1 MDFSL
6 FFFSGDGESDAARK
20 YGLLLDS
27 VKYADRCGFNAVWIP
42 ERHFHALGGLYPNP
56 SVIAAA
62 LSQVTER
69 IQLRAGSVILPLHDA
84 LRVAEEWSVVDNLSG
99 GRVALAFGS
108 GWQPNDF
115 VFYPDRYQDRKEE
128 MYRGIEV
135 VKQLWTGGGV
145 RVRNGTGEE
154 IEVRVFPKPL
164 SPTPPPVWIS
174 ATGDV
179 ETFRAA
185 GRLGANVLTALLYQS
200 LEAAAEK
207 IAAYRQALAE
217 HGHDPQSGKVTM
229 ALHTFVGESLDAVR
243 QTVAKPLREYLR
255 TSIKL
260 MGNMSRTLGLEI
272 DVNSL
277 TERDMEGVLSFA
289 FERYFNDSALLG
301 TPETCSKMVQRLRDI
316 GVDEIAC
323 FIDFGPEESV
333 VMSSLGHLD
342 ALRRRWQT
350 TEAAGADTA
359 SATLPSPPL
368 KTTPAAAE
376 VISRAER
383 QRLALHRL
391 RQQKGGR

>member
-6 FFFSGDGESDAARK
+6 FFFSGDGETDAARK

-27 VKYADRCGFNAVWIP
+27 VKYADRCGFTAVWIP

-115 VFYPDRYQDRKEE
+115 VFFPDRYPDRKAE
-128 MYRGIEV
+128 MYRGIEI
-135 VKQLWTGGGV
+135 VKRLWAGGGV
-145 RVRNGTGEE
+145 RLPNGSGEE
-154 IEVRVFPKPL
+154 VEVRIFPKPL
-164 SPTPPPVWIS
+164 SRDPPPVWVS
-174 ATGDV
+174 ATGDI

-207 IAAYRQALAE
+207 IEAYRRALAE
-217 HGHDPQSGKVTM
+217 NGHDPRSGKVTM

-243 QTVAKPLREYLR
+243 GTVAKPLREYLR

-260 MGNMSRTLGLEI
+260 MGNMSHTLGLDI

-277 TERDMEGVLSFA
+277 AERDLEGVLSFA

-323 FIDFGPEESV
+323 FIDFGAEEDA
-333 VMSSLGHLD
+333 VMSSLVHLD
-342 ALRRRWQT
+342 ALRRRWQAP
-350 TEAAGADTA
+350 EAASDGAPA
-359 SATLPSPPL
+359 S
-368 KTTPAAAE
+368 TTPTPPATATVTAE
-376 VISRAER
+376 VIGRAER
-383 QRLALHRL
+383 QRMALHRL
-391 RQQKGGR
+391 KPHKGGR